1 MSVIEDSRK
10 VLQDFIAPELR
21 AVDARLAAVEKRLDS
36 FERQVDQ
43 RFQQVDRRFDKMEQQ
58 IDRKFDLLLAEIH
71 SLKTVHDLELR
82 MAKYEGMLSSLQE
95 AKLQPT
101 PESEAA

>member
-21 AVDARLAAVEKRLDS
+21 AVDARLAAVEKRLEN

-43 RFQQVDRRFDKMEQQ
+43 RFDQ
-58 IDRKFDLLLAEIH
+58 AER
-71 SLKTVHDLELR
+71 HD
-82 MAKYEGMLSSLQE
+82 
-95 AKLQPT
+95 
-101 PESEAA
+101 